1 MKLSDYVIKFLEEKG
16 IKHAFAISGGGC
28 MHLIDSL
35 GKSDII
41 DYVCNHHE
49 QASAMAAE
57 GYYRMSGK
65 VAACIVTTGPGGTNT
80 LTGVMG
86 AWTDS
91 IPVIFISGQVQRH
104 QLSEGTGCRQVGDQE
119 FDIVSIMKNT
129 TKFATRVDDENN
141 IRYILEKAHSIATTG
156 RPGPVWID
164 IPLDIQPKEIDTSS
178 LKEYQDN
185 YVSPSPSI
193 VDTHNIVDLLLR
205 SKKPV
210 LVLGSGIRLSGAEE
224 ILFSFLDKF
233 KIPVVTGPH
242 SAVDI
247 VNETYEHYCG
257 RIGVLGQRSSNK
269 IIQNCDLMI
278 SIGSRLGVKMTGYK
292 YEAFA
297 KNAYKIMVDI
307 DENEMNKYNIHV
319 DLKVKSDCFNFLEA
333 LMGSANL
340 LHDDL
345 FNIKDWHSYCKDL
358 RSKEQYVFDKHR
370 NYKGY
375 ASNYCFVEGLSELV
389 PENVPT
395 ITSNGSAHVITLQT
409 MSLSGKQRL
418 FTNVG
423 CASMGYGL
431 PAAIGACVSN
441 NNSKTICIEGDGS
454 LQMNIQE
461 LQTVVHHALP
471 MIIFVIN
478 NGLYLSIKRTQENYF
493 NSRYVATSID
503 SGISSPDLKKIADAY
518 GIEYISI
525 NNNSQIHDGIK
536 HCLETTK
543 PIICEVFTNPDE
555 KHEPKVTAVLNED
568 GSFSPGELTDM
579 KIEGV

>member
-129 TKFATRVDDENN
+129 TKFATRVDDEKN
-141 IRYILEKAHSIATTG
+141 IKYILEKAHSIATTG

-345 FNIKDWHSYCKDL
+345 FNIKD
-358 RSKEQYVFDKHR
+358 
-370 NYKGY
+370 
-375 ASNYCFVEGLSELV
+375 
-389 PENVPT
+389 
-395 ITSNGSAHVITLQT
+395 
-409 MSLSGKQRL
+409 
-418 FTNVG
+418 
-423 CASMGYGL
+423 
-431 PAAIGACVSN
+431 
-441 NNSKTICIEGDGS
+441 
-454 LQMNIQE
+454 
-461 LQTVVHHALP
+461 
-471 MIIFVIN
+471 
-478 NGLYLSIKRTQENYF
+478 
-493 NSRYVATSID
+493 
-503 SGISSPDLKKIADAY
+503 
-518 GIEYISI
+518 
-525 NNNSQIHDGIK
+525 
-536 HCLETTK
+536 
-543 PIICEVFTNPDE
+543 
-555 KHEPKVTAVLNED
+555 
-568 GSFSPGELTDM
+568 
-579 KIEGV
+579 